1 MKIKM
6 KKNSITV
13 PGTKIICK
21 GNIADSFEKLPHDL
35 FNYLE
40 LGLITH
46 TDFVVFMKLTQFY
59 NSEYGYA
66 FPTISQLM
74 IYTRIG
80 SKNTINRSI
89 KNLIAIGLLQK
100 GKSSNGN
107 NVYQTYKPLSKE
119 DLYKQVPQ
127 KVQELHEIQT
137 NLLNISESDKV
148 RWEQTKQNQPEMDNH

>member
-1 MKIKM
+1 M
-6 KKNSITV
+6 KKTTITV
-13 PGTKIICK
+13 KSTKSICK
-21 GNIADSFEKLPHDL
+21 ESIVNNFEKLPHDL

-59 NSEYGYA
+59 NAEYGYA

-80 SKNTINRSI
+80 SKHTINRSI
-89 KNLIAIGLLQK
+89 KNLVTVGLLQK

-107 NVYQTYKPLSKE
+107 NVYRTYKPLDKE
-119 DLYKQVPQ
+119 NLYKQVPQ
-127 KVQELHEIQT
+127 KVQELRELQAKLMGM
-137 NLLNISESDKV
+137 NESDKV
-148 RWEQTKQNQPEMDNH
+148 RWDEFKQNQPERG